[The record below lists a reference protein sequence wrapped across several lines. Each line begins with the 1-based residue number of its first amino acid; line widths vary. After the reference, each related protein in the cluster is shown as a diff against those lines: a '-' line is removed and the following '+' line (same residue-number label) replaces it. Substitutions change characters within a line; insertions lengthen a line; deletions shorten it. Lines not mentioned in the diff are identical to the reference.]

1 MTHNRALC
9 RAPAHLV
16 SRAALGGRGH
26 ISLMEGP
33 FARGKGHQ
41 VLDGS
46 ARSSQGVVRWLAD
59 LPLGGSF
66 LYILALVLGLLIGAV
81 IVPLWL
87 G

>member
-1 MTHNRALC
+1 
-9 RAPAHLV
+9 
-16 SRAALGGRGH
+16 
-26 ISLMEGP
+26 
-33 FARGKGHQ
+33 